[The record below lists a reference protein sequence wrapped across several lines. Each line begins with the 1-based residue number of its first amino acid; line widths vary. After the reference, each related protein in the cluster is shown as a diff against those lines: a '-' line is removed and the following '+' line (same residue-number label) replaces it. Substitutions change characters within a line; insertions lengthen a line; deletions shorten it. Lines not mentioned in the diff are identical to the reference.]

1 MQCGG
6 FSLERSRHYR
16 GFAWSVLPKP
26 STLPFRGNCPQAA
39 TSHNPAGDTKPS
51 GCAENAAEIEGPAV
65 CGRDLRSGARSTA
78 ILLEEPTVS
87 ISRRPLFSEQKGD
100 LPGIELIWM
109 RESKVAQFRIWPGPD
124 SLTPELFRKRA
135 QEVLHIS
142 PPGKGAPGPSD
153 DDLNPEMSREF
164 PISRLRPA
172 AVIIPVVA
180 AAPLRVILT
189 LRTAHLS
196 SHAGQ
201 IAFPGGKLDPGES
214 VLQTAMREA
223 EEEIGLEE
231 RFIEPL
237 GYLDWYRTRTGFSVS
252 PLVALIAPEFSIRAN
267 PHEVDDVFE
276 VPLAFLL
283 DEANHQTHH
292 LDYKGKT
299 RKYYA
304 IPYGERYIWGATAG
318 IIRNMHERLKRE

>member
-1 MQCGG
+1 
-6 FSLERSRHYR
+6 
-16 GFAWSVLPKP
+16 
-26 STLPFRGNCPQAA
+26 
-39 TSHNPAGDTKPS
+39 
-51 GCAENAAEIEGPAV
+51 
-65 CGRDLRSGARSTA
+65 
-78 ILLEEPTVS
+78 
-87 ISRRPLFSEQKGD
+87 
-100 LPGIELIWM
+100 M
-109 RESKVAQFRIWPGPD
+109 REFKVAQDRSWLGPG
-124 SLTPELFRKRA
+124 SLTPELFRARA
-135 QEVLHIS
+135 QEVLHIE
-142 PPGKGAPGPSD
+142 PPGKDAPGPSD
-153 DDLNPEMSREF
+153 DDLNPEMSKEF
-164 PISRLRPA
+164 PLSRLRPA

-180 AAPLRVILT
+180 AVPLRVILT

-214 VLQTAMREA
+214 VLQTATREA
-223 EEEIGLEE
+223 EEEIGLEA

-237 GYLDWYRTRTGFSVS
+237 GYLDLYRTRTGFSVS

-283 DEANHQTHH
+283 NEANHRTHH
-292 LDYKGKT
+292 LSHKGKT

-318 IIRNMHERLKRE
+318 IIRNLHERLKRE